1 MESDSLEFLGIEHPN
16 DECAVAEDAI
26 DLFEP
31 PDAMSSRR
39 EEGES
44 ESECCLSRK
53 LVPDSAEVTM
63 LMCKM
68 ERLQKVGS
76 FTMEP

>member
-39 EEGES
+39 EEAES